1 MIEAQVTFENLSNA
15 EQIGRVRFLSDVDGK
30 ALTAAN
36 VPEPRTAWLLLA
48 GLAGLAGLRSSS
60 RQPRIDQPAPA
71 LSAASAAGAA

>member
-15 EQIGRVRFLSDVDGK
+15 EQIGRVRFLSDVDGE

-36 VPEPRTAWLLLA
+36 EPEPQAAWLLLA
-48 GLAGLAGLRSSS
+48 GLAGLRFSS